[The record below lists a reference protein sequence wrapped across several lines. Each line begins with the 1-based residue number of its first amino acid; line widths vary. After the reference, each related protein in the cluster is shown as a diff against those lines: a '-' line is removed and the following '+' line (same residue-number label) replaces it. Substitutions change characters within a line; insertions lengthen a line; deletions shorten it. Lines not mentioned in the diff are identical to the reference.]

1 MGAGH
6 SNDDEDDQ
14 RPDDQSQGPK
24 LEQRKQHTISN
35 NGFSKMIFLV
45 KYGVI

>member
-1 MGAGH
+1 MGASH

-24 LEQRKQHTISN
+24 LEQKN
-35 NGFSKMIFLV
+35 NIQS
-45 KYGVI
+45 VIIAFPK